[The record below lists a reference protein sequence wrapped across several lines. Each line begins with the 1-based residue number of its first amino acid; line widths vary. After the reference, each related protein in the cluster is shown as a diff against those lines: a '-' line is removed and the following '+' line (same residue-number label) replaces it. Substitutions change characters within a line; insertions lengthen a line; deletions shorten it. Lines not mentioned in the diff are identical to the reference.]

1 VSIFEKPRTYIDSRL
16 QGLTMKKILVITA
29 IALFSVMAFS
39 PVAFA
44 SSHSSSTGSTSTNY
58 TICYTPA
65 FIRTAYNYP
74 TNLDGTGQTIVIVD
88 AFGSP
93 TIQNDLAR
101 FDSLFGIPAPPSFTI
116 LCPTGGCPA
125 FSPNNSHGPVGWA
138 FETSLD
144 VEYAHAMAPGANIVL
159 AVASTNSGNAINN
172 IEAQAISLYP
182 GSIMSQSFGTPEFLI
197 NGNSA
202 QLAQPRAIMQLHK
215 RKGSLSSPLQATGE
229 LRTVSPPAQVVYRS
243 PTPPFRPQAP

>member
-1 VSIFEKPRTYIDSRL
+1 
-16 QGLTMKKILVITA
+16 MKKILVITT

-39 PVAFA
+39 PVALA
-44 SSHSSSTGSTSTNY
+44 S
-58 TICYTPA
+58 
-65 FIRTAYNYP
+65 
-74 TNLDGTGQTIVIVD
+74 
-88 AFGSP
+88 
-93 TIQNDLAR
+93 

-172 IEAQAISLYP
+172 IEAQAISLY
-182 GSIMSQSFGTPEFLI
+182 
-197 NGNSA
+197 
-202 QLAQPRAIMQLHK
+202 
-215 RKGSLSSPLQATGE
+215 
-229 LRTVSPPAQVVYRS
+229 
-243 PTPPFRPQAP
+243 